1 MMHAASTH
9 RRSVLG
15 IQTAIV
21 TVLSLTAV
29 ESVAAQ
35 DVPGA
40 PRIRSDSTR
49 ITGAI
54 AHGNERSGTFRHLV
68 DSIEASDGLVYVIEG
83 ECGHGVNACL
93 LLSITTAGPF
103 RVLRIRVALRKTPGC
118 QLVEVIGHEL
128 QHAVEVLLE
137 PRIRTNQQMYHF
149 FGGIGPT
156 GLGRFETAAAI
167 NAGLDVAHEACP
179 RGGF

>member
-9 RRSVLG
+9 RCSVLESPDRDRRRFS
-15 IQTAIV
+15 IM
-21 TVLSLTAV
+21 AV

-35 DVPGA
+35 DVPRA
-40 PRIRSDSTR
+40 PRIRSDNAR

-54 AHGNERSGTFRHLV
+54 SHGTERSGTFRHLV
-68 DSIEASDGLVYVIEG
+68 DSVEASDGLVYVIDG
-83 ECGHGVNACL
+83 ECGHSVNACL
-93 LLSITTAGPF
+93 LLSITTAGQF

-118 QLVEVIGHEL
+118 ELVEVIGHEL
-128 QHAVEVLLE
+128 QHAVEVLRE
-137 PRIRTNQQMYHF
+137 PRIRNNSQMYHF

-167 NAGLDVAHEACP
+167 NAGLDVAREAC
-179 RGGF
+179 RGR